1 VWAPLGPAYD
11 WYSFNVLPRLGKRIA
26 NDEAS
31 YRYLAESIRV
41 HPDQQALKA
50 TMTDAGFD
58 RVDYHNLTA
67 GVVALHIG
75 HVY

>member
-1 VWAPLGPAYD
+1 M
-11 WYSFNVLPRLGKRIA
+11 LPRLGKRIA

-41 HPDQQALKA
+41 HPDQQSLKA
-50 TMTDAGFD
+50 AMEQAGFD

-67 GVVALHIG
+67 GIVAV
-75 HVY
+75 HVGRAY